1 MQKLLARLKK
11 RHTKKSKRERRNRG
25 RGWETE
31 GVWEG
36 GGGKCAV
43 HLAEQRE
50 EKLQTED
57 FSALDVCQLFAGTP
71 VGICVVP

>member
-1 MQKLLARLKK
+1 M
-11 RHTKKSKRERRNRG
+11 RNRESV
-25 RGWETE
+25 R
-31 GVWEG
+31 

-71 VGICVVP
+71 VDICVVP

>member
-1 MQKLLARLKK
+1 MKKKQAREKK
-11 RHTKKSKRERRNRG
+11 QGERLRNRESV
-25 RGWETE
+25 R
-31 GVWEG
+31 

-71 VGICVVP
+71 VDICVVP

>member
-1 MQKLLARLKK
+1 MQKLLACLKK
-11 RHTKKSKRERRNRG
+11 THEKKASEREEIGGEVEKQR
-25 RGWETE
+25 EC
-31 GVWEG
+31 EG

-71 VGICVVP
+71 VDICVVP